1 MLRVMRYSKLVTGGL
16 LLLAVAITLCPHAV
30 HKNASVLHNSF
41 GCDDSVDNEA
51 MALVDIETAPV
62 HDSDHCVFDVSHS
75 HDFRLTV
82 VQNGD
87 LAPLLTSAVQ
97 TNDLQ
102 PVQHFTSLSIHY
114 DSGLF
119 SSSPLAQLHVIRL
132 LV

>member
-1 MLRVMRYSKLVTGGL
+1 MRYSKLVTGGL

-30 HKNASVLHNSF
+30 HKNASVLHISF

-97 TNDLQ
+97 IIDLQ

>member
-1 MLRVMRYSKLVTGGL
+1 MLSVMRYSKLVTGGL
-16 LLLAVAITLCPHAV
+16 LLLAIAITLCPHAV

-41 GCDDSVDNEA
+41 GCDDSVDNGTI
-51 MALVDIETAPV
+51 ALADIETAPV

-75 HDFRLTV
+75 HDFRLPMV
-82 VQNGD
+82 KNGD

-97 TNDLQ
+97 IIDLQ
-102 PVQHFTSLSIHY
+102 PVQHLTSPTIHDY
-114 DSGLF
+114 SGLF